1 MVEQLR
7 HMDMLL
13 ELQAELFANMLKE
26 AVSFVVLLCDQFQ
39 WYGRQFGYV
48 FTKYLICVI
57 FVTEMAPFGHQ
68 SHRSSPYCFCL

>member
-1 MVEQLR
+1 MDVYSIFLPKITNSVFIISMVEQLR

-39 WYGRQFGYV
+39 WYGRQFGM
-48 FTKYLICVI
+48 YLRNI
-57 FVTEMAPFGHQ
+57 
-68 SHRSSPYCFCL
+68 